1 MRKTN
6 LPKQIHFG
14 ELRRESGVSSSQKS
28 LSVWGFINTT
38 DVECSCLKDPDYGTD
53 LMSSNTSS
61 HKNLAVNMSADS
73 LDRECGVKFKGKVHG
88 ITCSSKVRRCVEHLV
103 LPTSIRTGFASV
115 PMSSL
120 LNEEYDPKQGKL
132 KFPGGAPCKSD
143 PAAGTRNDQPQSSES
158 TGGASEPVSEPKDV
172 DVDTAEINKVEPAA
186 KAACATP
193 IVQESSVNCE

>member
-1 MRKTN
+1 
-6 LPKQIHFG
+6 
-14 ELRRESGVSSSQKS
+14 
-28 LSVWGFINTT
+28 VWGFINTT
-38 DVECSCLKDPDYGTD
+38 DVECSCLKDPDYGID

-61 HKNLAVNMSADS
+61 HKNLAVDMNADS
-73 LDRECGVKFKGKVHG
+73 LDRECGVKFKGKING

-115 PMSSL
+115 PVSSL

-132 KFPGGAPCKSD
+132 KFPGATCKSD
-143 PAAGTRNDQPQSSES
+143 PAAGTCGDQPRSSES
-158 TGGASEPVSEPKDV
+158 TGVASKPVSEPKDV
-172 DVDTAEINKVEPAA
+172 DTSDTAETDEINKVEPAA